1 MSVELVV
8 RAIDRSVLGTIEP
21 DSCDWLHDLTLA
33 SSLKAD
39 WTVEPADLDRVV
51 NLLDIEDGWR
61 LVDVYVRGEP
71 AHSYLVEHVTIDR
84 DEDGSLSWRLSAS
97 GVEQLLAGLPVLPE
111 VRDELAGGPV
121 DERIFGPGSYRRFR
135 DVDNWADAQSIT
147 TLATACDSDVAYK
160 CAGHGPYPREGK
172 WSTDEDDL
180 LDDGVSEAEASDRDG
195 EFPDQDAHWLAPPA
209 MDVDGDR
216 TVPPG
221 SWWLRREFTLNEGRD
236 FVVLATADEHF
247 ALYLDGVEMTAT
259 HGDVYQWRSWET
271 VEVGLPAG
279 DHVIAARI
287 DVVQR
292 PCGDDFCDSS
302 TSFLMAMWDV
312 DTEEPPER
320 LDNVAPFL
328 RTDTNGAWRCSD
340 VGRDAGWTPGEVLI
354 DLRDT
359 AEAEASGDAVPP
371 PSTRLAL
378 TFDAAVDSAGE
389 AWVTLVDFALNVTR
403 SGGMEAVRKL
413 IENRVD
419 VGVDFPA
426 GELNAWNERGVD
438 RTVGSGQ
445 AELTADRDVLTAG
458 WELTAP
464 SANSVKTRFRYG
476 TIVVDSQDDVD
487 RYGRVWAPLS
497 LGDALDPR
505 QARENASR
513 VLEAAAGAREIVPVS
528 LADEGPGA
536 QPLVDV
542 RLGDHV
548 WHDDRRRRRRTV
560 RVQSVAGRYQGERGV
575 SWEVEVQTPPS
586 ETAEQ
591 LVEWDDTAVLWDGV
605 RATWSSMT

>member
-21 DSCDWLHDLTLA
+21 DSCDWLNDLALA
-33 SSLKAD
+33 SSLNAA

-51 NLLDIEDGWR
+51 HLLDIEDGWR
-61 LVDVYVRGEP
+61 IVDVRVRGEP
-71 AHSYLVEHVTIDR
+71 AHSYVVDHVKIDR
-84 DEDGSLSWRLSAS
+84 DEDGSQSWRLTAA
-97 GVEQLLAGLPVLPE
+97 GAEQLLAGLPVLPE

-135 DVDNWADAQSIT
+135 DVDNWSDAQSIT
-147 TLATACDSDVAYK
+147 TLAAACDSDVAYK

-172 WSTDEDDL
+172 WATDEDDL

-195 EFPDQDAHWLAPPA
+195 EFPDQDAHWLAPPV
-209 MDVDGDR
+209 MDLPDDR

-221 SWWLRREFTLNEGRD
+221 SWWLRREFTLTEGLD

-247 ALYLDGVEMTAT
+247 ALYIDGVEMTAT
-259 HGDVYQWRSWET
+259 HGDVYQWQSWEA

-279 DHVIAARI
+279 THVIAARI

-292 PCGDDFCDSS
+292 PCADGFCDSS
-302 TSFLMAMWDV
+302 TSFLLAMWEV
-312 DTEEPPER
+312 DTEEPPDR

-328 RTDTNGAWRCSD
+328 RTDTDSAWRCSD
-340 VGRDAGWTPGEVLI
+340 VNRETGWTPGEVLI

-359 AEAEASGDAVPP
+359 AEAEASGDAVLPP
-371 PSTRLAL
+371 PVRLTP
-378 TFDAAVDSAGE
+378 TFDAAVDSAGRG
-389 AWVTLVDFALNVTR
+389 WGTLVDFALNVTR

-413 IENRVD
+413 IENDVD

-438 RTVGSGQ
+438 RTIDAGQ
-445 AELTADRDVLTAG
+445 VELTADRDVLTAG

-476 TIVVDSQDDVD
+476 TVVVDSQRDVD
-487 RYGRVWAPLS
+487 RFGRVWAPLS
-497 LGDALDPR
+497 LGDALDDR
-505 QARENASR
+505 QARSIGRR
-513 VLEAAAGAREIVPVS
+513 VLDEAAGGRETVPLS

-548 WHDDRRRRRRTV
+548 WHDDRRRRRRRV
-560 RVQSVAGRYQGERGV
+560 RVHALTGRYQGERGV
-575 SWEVEVQTPPS
+575 SWEVEVQPPS
-586 ETAEQ
+586 ARTEP
-591 LVEWDDTAVLWDGV
+591 VMWDGV
-605 RATWSSMT
+605 VVTWDGIRATWSRR